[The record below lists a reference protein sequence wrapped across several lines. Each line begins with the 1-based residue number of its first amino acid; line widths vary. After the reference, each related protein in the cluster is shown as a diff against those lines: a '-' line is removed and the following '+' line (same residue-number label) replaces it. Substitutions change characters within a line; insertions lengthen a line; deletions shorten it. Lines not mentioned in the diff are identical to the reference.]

1 MALCGCGKPV
11 EKEAS
16 KEEVP
21 TTPVEDPRAIRVGV
35 FLPLTGA
42 KAAFGDA
49 TLRGAKLAVEQ
60 LNAAGGVLERPLLL
74 VVKDSR
80 SDAEGAVAAVRE
92 LAAEKAVALIGE
104 VTSVSSLAAAPVA
117 VELGLPMISPGA
129 THPDVTKAGPWVFR
143 IGYVD
148 PFPAVVM
155 SKFATSIGATRAAVM
170 YDPSN
175 PYSLVLEEN
184 FVANF
189 TAAQGTIVARE
200 SYAAAQPDFT
210 PQLEAVKKSAPE
222 VIFLPG
228 YFAEAAK
235 IIKQARAMG
244 LDMPFLGTDGWESDE
259 FLQAGGKDVANTYF
273 ASHFSAEEKSE
284 RTVKFVADYEK
295 LYGRAPIA
303 LGALGYD
310 AVNFVADALRRAG
323 GTEAIALRDAL
334 AATKDFPGVTG
345 NITLDENRN
354 PAKSA
359 IVLRV
364 ADGKFTYLET
374 VAP

>member
-1 MALCGCGKPV
+1 
-11 EKEAS
+11 
-16 KEEVP
+16 
-21 TTPVEDPRAIRVGV
+21 
-35 FLPLTGA
+35 
-42 KAAFGDA
+42 
-49 TLRGAKLAVEQ
+49 
-60 LNAAGGVLERPLLL
+60 
-74 VVKDSR
+74 
-80 SDAEGAVAAVRE
+80 
-92 LAAEKAVALIGE
+92 
-104 VTSVSSLAAAPVA
+104 
-117 VELGLPMISPGA
+117 
-129 THPDVTKAGPWVFR
+129 
-143 IGYVD
+143 
-148 PFPAVVM
+148 
-155 SKFATSIGATRAAVM
+155 
-170 YDPSN
+170 
-175 PYSLVLEEN
+175 
-184 FVANF
+184 
-189 TAAQGTIVARE
+189 
-200 SYAAAQPDFT
+200 
-210 PQLEAVKKSAPE
+210 
-222 VIFLPG
+222 
-228 YFAEAAK
+228 
-235 IIKQARAMG
+235 MG